1 MGLKIAIELLDDT
14 FILQKLT
21 KIVIHHNN
29 KDSDFTSFTRLYI
42 VFTSGITSV
51 DILHILKEFALLKKG
66 IKKTACAL
74 RKRSYQQ
81 QVAESY
87 LLSRFLPPQ

>member
-42 VFTSGITSV
+42 VFASGITSV
-51 DILHILKEFALLKKG
+51 GILHILKEFALLKKVS
-66 IKKTACAL
+66 KNCL
-74 RKRSYQQ
+74 CS
-81 QVAESY
+81 S
-87 LLSRFLPPQ
+87 

>member
-42 VFTSGITSV
+42 VSPVG
-51 DILHILKEFALLKKG
+51 
-66 IKKTACAL
+66 
-74 RKRSYQQ
+74 
-81 QVAESY
+81 
-87 LLSRFLPPQ
+87 